1 LTYGVDPH
9 IPGDFHRPFM
19 SEFVEQDA
27 ELISQDILT
36 RMRALREKR
45 FLAEERLRKQ
55 AQIDKARW
63 DSLLKDSTAQ
73 TFNIGDYVLMRHESK
88 KGLEFQWMG
97 PNKVLK
103 RNLDFNTYQIQ
114 EIAGKTYASWVHTDR
129 LHPIKYDGSSIDKP
143 WYIPRMARNTSES
156 DRISTQ

>member
-1 LTYGVDPH
+1 
-9 IPGDFHRPFM
+9 M

-63 DSLLKDSTAQ
+63 DSLLKDSTVQ

-97 PNKVLK
+97 PYK
-103 RNLDFNTYQIQ
+103 
-114 EIAGKTYASWVHTDR
+114 
-129 LHPIKYDGSSIDKP
+129 
-143 WYIPRMARNTSES
+143 M
-156 DRISTQ
+156 